1 MRIIGGKYK
10 GKKLIQPLDKTTR
23 PLKDLVKESIFNIIQ
38 HSNKINIQIENS
50 KILDL
55 YAGSGS
61 FGIECISRD
70 AKLVYFFEK
79 HLNAIKILNQN
90 INSLKENSN
99 YKLFEKDCLDFIA
112 SESFTTKNFNVI
124 FLDPPFRKGLLE
136 QAITLLDDHP
146 IVQEGAL
153 IYLERE
159 KEMAGL
165 CLPENWRLL
174 KDKTAG
180 QLVYQLFRVSN
191 SFGP

>member
-1 MRIIGGKYK
+1 MRVIGGKYK

-99 YKLFEKDCLDFIA
+99 YKLFEKDCLDFI
-112 SESFTTKNFNVI
+112 SSGGLTTKNFNII
-124 FLDPPFRKGLLE
+124 FLDPPFKEDTLNKILNLILRKNILNDDGL
-136 QAITLLDDHP
+136 IIIHRH
-146 IVQEGAL
+146 I
-153 IYLERE
+153 
-159 KEMAGL
+159 
-165 CLPENWRLL
+165 
-174 KDKTAG
+174 KDKIKLIDELEIIEDRKYG
-180 QLVYQLFRVSN
+180 ISKIF
-191 SFGP
+191 FCKKIKF

>member
-55 YAGSGS
+55 YAGSNS
-61 FGIECISRD
+61 FGIECISRN

-99 YKLFEKDCLDFIA
+99 YVLFEKDCLDFLA
-112 SESFTTKNFNVI
+112 SDSFTTKNFNII
-124 FLDPPFRKGLLE
+124 FLDPPFKE
-136 QAITLLDDHP
+136 DTLNKILN
-146 IVQEGAL
+146 L
-153 IYLERE
+153 ILS
-159 KEMAGL
+159 K
-165 CLPENWRLL
+165 NIL
-174 KDKTAG
+174 KDNGLIIIHKHIKDKIKIIDELEIVEDRKYG
-180 QLVYQLFRVSN
+180 ISRIFFCKKLKFL
-191 SFGP
+191 

>member
-38 HSNKINIQIENS
+38 HSNKINFQIENS

-79 HLNAIKILNQN
+79 HQNAIKILNQN

-99 YKLFEKDCLDFIA
+99 YKLFEKDCLDFLA
-112 SESFTTKNFNVI
+112 SDSFKTKNFNII
-124 FLDPPFRKGLLE
+124 FLDPPFKE
-136 QAITLLDDHP
+136 DTLNKILN
-146 IVQEGAL
+146 L
-153 IYLERE
+153 ILS
-159 KEMAGL
+159 K
-165 CLPENWRLL
+165 NIL
-174 KDKTAG
+174 KDDGLIIIHRHIKDKIKIIDELEIVEDRKYG
-180 QLVYQLFRVSN
+180 ISRIFFCKKLKFL
-191 SFGP
+191 

>member
-38 HSNKINIQIENS
+38 HSKKINIQIKNS
-50 KILDL
+50 KVLDL

-61 FGIECISRD
+61 FGIECISRN
-70 AKLVYFFEK
+70 AKFVYFFEK

-99 YKLFEKDCLDFIA
+99 YKLFEKDCLNFIA

-124 FLDPPFRKGLLE
+124 FLDPPFKEDTLNEILNLILRKNILNDDGL
-136 QAITLLDDHP
+136 IIIHRH
-146 IVQEGAL
+146 I
-153 IYLERE
+153 
-159 KEMAGL
+159 
-165 CLPENWRLL
+165 
-174 KDKTAG
+174 KDKIKITDELEIVEDRKYG
-180 QLVYQLFRVSN
+180 ISRIFFCKKLKFL
-191 SFGP
+191 

>member
-38 HSNKINIQIENS
+38 HSNKINIKIENS
-50 KILDL
+50 KVLDL

-61 FGIECISRD
+61 FGIECMSRD

-99 YKLFEKDCLDFIA
+99 YELFEKDCLDFLA
-112 SESFTTKNFNVI
+112 SDSFTTKNFNII
-124 FLDPPFRKGLLE
+124 FLDPPFKE
-136 QAITLLDDHP
+136 DTLNKILN
-146 IVQEGAL
+146 L
-153 IYLERE
+153 ILS
-159 KEMAGL
+159 K
-165 CLPENWRLL
+165 NIL
-174 KDKTAG
+174 KDDGLIIIHRHIKDKIKIIDELEIVEDRKYG
-180 QLVYQLFRVSN
+180 ISRIFFCKKLKFL
-191 SFGP
+191 

>member
-50 KILDL
+50 KVLDL

-99 YKLFEKDCLDFIA
+99 YKLFEKDCLDFLA
-112 SESFTTKNFNVI
+112 SDSFTTKNFNII
-124 FLDPPFRKGLLE
+124 FLDPPFKEDTLNKILDLILRKNILNNDGL
-136 QAITLLDDHP
+136 IIIHRH
-146 IVQEGAL
+146 I
-153 IYLERE
+153 
-159 KEMAGL
+159 
-165 CLPENWRLL
+165 
-174 KDKTAG
+174 KDKIKIIDELEIVEDRKYG
-180 QLVYQLFRVSN
+180 ISRIFFCKKLKFL
-191 SFGP
+191 

>member
-99 YKLFEKDCLDFIA
+99 YELFEKDCLDFFA
-112 SESFTTKNFNVI
+112 SDSFPVPYAKYEDVPTCLNCEVSWKSFPIMTRQNRGYSELNFWAGFFHSSSHKVM
-124 FLDPPFRKGLLE
+124 
-136 QAITLLDDHP
+136 DD
-146 IVQEGAL
+146 
-153 IYLERE
+153 
-159 KEMAGL
+159 
-165 CLPENWRLL
+165 
-174 KDKTAG
+174 
-180 QLVYQLFRVSN
+180 
-191 SFGP
+191 

>member
-38 HSNKINIQIENS
+38 HSNKINIKIENS
-50 KILDL
+50 KVLDL

-61 FGIECISRD
+61 FGIECMSRD

-99 YKLFEKDCLDFIA
+99 YKLFEKDCLDFLA
-112 SESFTTKNFNVI
+112 SDSFTTKNFNII
-124 FLDPPFRKGLLE
+124 FLDPPFKEDTLNKILDLILRKNILNNDGL
-136 QAITLLDDHP
+136 IIIHRH
-146 IVQEGAL
+146 I
-153 IYLERE
+153 
-159 KEMAGL
+159 
-165 CLPENWRLL
+165 
-174 KDKTAG
+174 KDKIKIIDELEIVEDRKYG
-180 QLVYQLFRVSN
+180 ISRIFFCKKLKFL
-191 SFGP
+191 

>member
-99 YKLFEKDCLDFIA
+99 YKLFEKDCLDFLA
-112 SESFTTKNFNVI
+112 SDSFTTKNFNII
-124 FLDPPFRKGLLE
+124 FLDPPFKE
-136 QAITLLDDHP
+136 DTLNKILN
-146 IVQEGAL
+146 L
-153 IYLERE
+153 ILS
-159 KEMAGL
+159 K
-165 CLPENWRLL
+165 NIL
-174 KDKTAG
+174 KDNGLIIIHRHIKDKIKIIDELEIVEDRKYG
-180 QLVYQLFRVSN
+180 ISRIFFCKKLKFL
-191 SFGP
+191 

>member
-99 YKLFEKDCLDFIA
+99 YKLFEKDCLDFLA
-112 SESFTTKNFNVI
+112 SDNFTTKNFNII
-124 FLDPPFRKGLLE
+124 FLDPPFKE
-136 QAITLLDDHP
+136 DTLNKILN
-146 IVQEGAL
+146 L
-153 IYLERE
+153 ILS
-159 KEMAGL
+159 K
-165 CLPENWRLL
+165 NIL
-174 KDKTAG
+174 KDNGLIIIHRHIKDKIKIIDELEIVEDRKYG
-180 QLVYQLFRVSN
+180 ISRIFFCKKLKFL
-191 SFGP
+191 

>member
-61 FGIECISRD
+61 FGIECISRN

-99 YKLFEKDCLDFIA
+99 YVLFEKDCLDFLA
-112 SESFTTKNFNVI
+112 SDSFTTKNFNII
-124 FLDPPFRKGLLE
+124 FLDPPFKE
-136 QAITLLDDHP
+136 DTLNKILN
-146 IVQEGAL
+146 L
-153 IYLERE
+153 ILS
-159 KEMAGL
+159 K
-165 CLPENWRLL
+165 NIL
-174 KDKTAG
+174 KDNGLIIIHKHIKDKIKIIDELEIVEDRKYG
-180 QLVYQLFRVSN
+180 ISRIFFCKKLKFL
-191 SFGP
+191 

>member
-38 HSNKINIQIENS
+38 HSNKINFQIENS

-99 YKLFEKDCLDFIA
+99 YKLFEKDCLDFLA
-112 SESFTTKNFNVI
+112 SDSFKTKNFNII
-124 FLDPPFRKGLLE
+124 FLDPPFKEDTLNKILNLILRKNILIDDGL
-136 QAITLLDDHP
+136 IIIHKH
-146 IVQEGAL
+146 I
-153 IYLERE
+153 
-159 KEMAGL
+159 
-165 CLPENWRLL
+165 
-174 KDKTAG
+174 KDKIKIIDELEIVEDRKYG
-180 QLVYQLFRVSN
+180 ISRIFFCKKLKFL
-191 SFGP
+191 

>member
-99 YKLFEKDCLDFIA
+99 YKLFEKDCLDFLA
-112 SESFTTKNFNVI
+112 SDSFKTKNFNII
-124 FLDPPFRKGLLE
+124 FLDPPFKE
-136 QAITLLDDHP
+136 DTLNKILN
-146 IVQEGAL
+146 L
-153 IYLERE
+153 ILS
-159 KEMAGL
+159 K
-165 CLPENWRLL
+165 NIL
-174 KDKTAG
+174 KDNGLIIIHRHIKDKIKIIDELEIVEDRKYG
-180 QLVYQLFRVSN
+180 ISRIFFCKKLKSL
-191 SFGP
+191 

>member
-99 YKLFEKDCLDFIA
+99 YKLFEKDCLDFLA
-112 SESFTTKNFNVI
+112 SDSFKTKNFNII
-124 FLDPPFRKGLLE
+124 FLDPPFKE
-136 QAITLLDDHP
+136 DTLNKILN
-146 IVQEGAL
+146 L
-153 IYLERE
+153 ILS
-159 KEMAGL
+159 K
-165 CLPENWRLL
+165 NIL
-174 KDKTAG
+174 KDDGLIIIHRHIKDKIKIIDELEIVEDRKYG
-180 QLVYQLFRVSN
+180 ISRIFFCKKLKSL
-191 SFGP
+191 

>member
-50 KILDL
+50 KVLDL

-61 FGIECISRD
+61 FGIECMSRD

-90 INSLKENSN
+90 INSLKKNSN
-99 YKLFEKDCLDFIA
+99 FKLFEKDCLDFIA
-112 SESFTTKNFNVI
+112 SESFTNNFNII
-124 FLDPPFRKGLLE
+124 FLDPPFKEDTLNKILNLILRKNILNVDGL
-136 QAITLLDDHP
+136 IIIHRH
-146 IVQEGAL
+146 I
-153 IYLERE
+153 
-159 KEMAGL
+159 
-165 CLPENWRLL
+165 
-174 KDKTAG
+174 KDKIKIIDELEVIEDRKYG
-180 QLVYQLFRVSN
+180 ISRIF
-191 SFGP
+191 FCKKIKF

>member
-38 HSNKINIQIENS
+38 HSNKINIKIENS
-50 KILDL
+50 KVLDL

-61 FGIECISRD
+61 FGIECMSRD

-99 YKLFEKDCLDFIA
+99 YELFEKDCLDFLA
-112 SESFTTKNFNVI
+112 SDGFTTKNFNII
-124 FLDPPFRKGLLE
+124 FLDPPFKE
-136 QAITLLDDHP
+136 DTLNKILN
-146 IVQEGAL
+146 L
-153 IYLERE
+153 ILS
-159 KEMAGL
+159 K
-165 CLPENWRLL
+165 NIL
-174 KDKTAG
+174 KDNGLIIIHKHIKDKIKIIDELEIVEDRKYG
-180 QLVYQLFRVSN
+180 ISRIFFCKKLKFL
-191 SFGP
+191 

>member
-38 HSNKINIQIENS
+38 HSNKIDIQIENS

-99 YKLFEKDCLDFIA
+99 YKLFEKDCLDFLA
-112 SESFTTKNFNVI
+112 SDSFTTKNFNII
-124 FLDPPFRKGLLE
+124 FLDPPFKE
-136 QAITLLDDHP
+136 DTLNKILN
-146 IVQEGAL
+146 L
-153 IYLERE
+153 ILS
-159 KEMAGL
+159 K
-165 CLPENWRLL
+165 NIL
-174 KDKTAG
+174 KDNGLIIIHRHIKDKIKIIDELEIVEDRKYG
-180 QLVYQLFRVSN
+180 ISRIFFCKKLKFL
-191 SFGP
+191 

>member
-99 YKLFEKDCLDFIA
+99 YKLFEKDCLDFLA
-112 SESFTTKNFNVI
+112 SDSFTTKNFNII
-124 FLDPPFRKGLLE
+124 FLDPPFKE
-136 QAITLLDDHP
+136 DTLNKILN
-146 IVQEGAL
+146 L
-153 IYLERE
+153 ILS
-159 KEMAGL
+159 KKI
-165 CLPENWRLL
+165 L
-174 KDKTAG
+174 KDDGLIIIHRHIKDKIKIIDELEIVEDRKYG
-180 QLVYQLFRVSN
+180 ISRIFFCKKLKFL
-191 SFGP
+191 

>member
-99 YKLFEKDCLDFIA
+99 YKLFEKDCLDFLA
-112 SESFTTKNFNVI
+112 SDSFKTKNFNII
-124 FLDPPFRKGLLE
+124 FLDPPFKE
-136 QAITLLDDHP
+136 DTLNRILN
-146 IVQEGAL
+146 L
-153 IYLERE
+153 ILS
-159 KEMAGL
+159 K
-165 CLPENWRLL
+165 NIL
-174 KDKTAG
+174 KDDGLIIIHRHIKDKIKIIDELEIVEDRKYG
-180 QLVYQLFRVSN
+180 ISRIFFCKKLKFL
-191 SFGP
+191 

>member
-99 YKLFEKDCLDFIA
+99 YKLFEKDCLDFLA
-112 SESFTTKNFNVI
+112 SDSFKTKNFNII
-124 FLDPPFRKGLLE
+124 FLDPPFKE
-136 QAITLLDDHP
+136 DTLNKILN
-146 IVQEGAL
+146 L
-153 IYLERE
+153 ILS
-159 KEMAGL
+159 K
-165 CLPENWRLL
+165 NIL
-174 KDKTAG
+174 KDDGLIIIHRHIKDKIKIIDELEIIEDRKYG
-180 QLVYQLFRVSN
+180 ISKIFFCKKLKFL
-191 SFGP
+191 

>member
-38 HSNKINIQIENS
+38 HSNKINFQIENS

-99 YKLFEKDCLDFIA
+99 YELFEKDCLDFLA
-112 SESFTTKNFNVI
+112 SDSFTTNNFNII
-124 FLDPPFRKGLLE
+124 FLDPPFKE
-136 QAITLLDDHP
+136 DTLIKILN
-146 IVQEGAL
+146 L
-153 IYLERE
+153 ILS
-159 KEMAGL
+159 K
-165 CLPENWRLL
+165 NIL
-174 KDKTAG
+174 KDDGLIIIHRHIKDKIKIIDELEIVEDRKYGISRIFFCKKT
-180 QLVYQLFRVSN
+180 
-191 SFGP
+191 

>member
-50 KILDL
+50 KVLDL

-99 YKLFEKDCLDFIA
+99 YKLFEKDCLDFLA
-112 SESFTTKNFNVI
+112 SDSFTTKNFNII
-124 FLDPPFRKGLLE
+124 FLDPPFKE
-136 QAITLLDDHP
+136 DTLNKILN
-146 IVQEGAL
+146 L
-153 IYLERE
+153 ILS
-159 KEMAGL
+159 K
-165 CLPENWRLL
+165 NIL
-174 KDKTAG
+174 KDNGLIIIHRHIKDKIKIIDELEIVEDRKYG
-180 QLVYQLFRVSN
+180 ISRIFFCKKLKFL
-191 SFGP
+191 

>member
-99 YKLFEKDCLDFIA
+99 YKLFEKDCLDFLA
-112 SESFTTKNFNVI
+112 SDGFTTKNFNII
-124 FLDPPFRKGLLE
+124 FLDPPFKE
-136 QAITLLDDHP
+136 DTLNKILN
-146 IVQEGAL
+146 L
-153 IYLERE
+153 ILS
-159 KEMAGL
+159 K
-165 CLPENWRLL
+165 NIL
-174 KDKTAG
+174 KDNGLIIIHKHIKDKIKIIDELEIVEDRKYG
-180 QLVYQLFRVSN
+180 ISRIFFCKKLKFL
-191 SFGP
+191 

>member
-99 YKLFEKDCLDFIA
+99 YKLFEKDCLDFLA
-112 SESFTTKNFNVI
+112 SDSFKTKNFNII
-124 FLDPPFRKGLLE
+124 FLDPPFKE
-136 QAITLLDDHP
+136 DTLNKILN
-146 IVQEGAL
+146 L
-153 IYLERE
+153 ILS
-159 KEMAGL
+159 K
-165 CLPENWRLL
+165 NIL
-174 KDKTAG
+174 KDNGLIIIHKHIKDKIKIIDELEIVEDRKYG
-180 QLVYQLFRVSN
+180 ISRIFFCKKLKFL
-191 SFGP
+191 

>member
-50 KILDL
+50 KVLDL

-99 YKLFEKDCLDFIA
+99 HKLFEKDCLDFIA
-112 SESFTTKNFNVI
+112 SDNFTLKNFNII
-124 FLDPPFRKGLLE
+124 FLDPPFKEDTLNKILNIILKKNILNADGL
-136 QAITLLDDHP
+136 IIIHRH
-146 IVQEGAL
+146 VG
-153 IYLERE
+153 
-159 KEMAGL
+159 
-165 CLPENWRLL
+165 
-174 KDKTAG
+174 DKTEIIEELKIIEDRKYG
-180 QLVYQLFRVSN
+180 ISRIF
-191 SFGP
+191 FCKKT

>member
-38 HSNKINIQIENS
+38 HSNKIDIQIENY

-99 YKLFEKDCLDFIA
+99 YELFEKDCLDFLA
-112 SESFTTKNFNVI
+112 SDSFTTKNFNII
-124 FLDPPFRKGLLE
+124 FLDPPFKEDTLNKILNLILRKNILIDDGL
-136 QAITLLDDHP
+136 IIIHRH
-146 IVQEGAL
+146 I
-153 IYLERE
+153 
-159 KEMAGL
+159 
-165 CLPENWRLL
+165 
-174 KDKTAG
+174 KDKIKIIDDLEIVEDRKYG
-180 QLVYQLFRVSN
+180 ISRIF
-191 SFGP
+191 FCKKIKF

>member
-50 KILDL
+50 KVLDL

-99 YKLFEKDCLDFIA
+99 YKLFEKDCLDFLA
-112 SESFTTKNFNVI
+112 SDSFKTKNFNII
-124 FLDPPFRKGLLE
+124 FLDPPFKE
-136 QAITLLDDHP
+136 DTLNKILN
-146 IVQEGAL
+146 L
-153 IYLERE
+153 ILS
-159 KEMAGL
+159 K
-165 CLPENWRLL
+165 NIL
-174 KDKTAG
+174 KDDGLIIIHRHIKDKIKIIDELEIVEDRKYG
-180 QLVYQLFRVSN
+180 ISRIFFCKKLKFL
-191 SFGP
+191 

>member
-50 KILDL
+50 KVLDL

-99 YKLFEKDCLDFIA
+99 YELFEKDCLDFLA
-112 SESFTTKNFNVI
+112 SDSFTTKNFNII
-124 FLDPPFRKGLLE
+124 FLDPPFKEDTLNKILNLILRKNILNVDGL
-136 QAITLLDDHP
+136 IIIHRH
-146 IVQEGAL
+146 I
-153 IYLERE
+153 
-159 KEMAGL
+159 
-165 CLPENWRLL
+165 
-174 KDKTAG
+174 KDKIKIIDELEIVEDRKYG
-180 QLVYQLFRVSN
+180 ISRIFFCKKLKFL
-191 SFGP
+191 

>member
-38 HSNKINIQIENS
+38 HSNKINIKIENS
-50 KILDL
+50 KVLDL

-61 FGIECISRD
+61 FGIECMSRD

-99 YKLFEKDCLDFIA
+99 YELFEKDCLDFLA
-112 SESFTTKNFNVI
+112 SDSFTTKNFNII
-124 FLDPPFRKGLLE
+124 FLDPPFKEDTLNKILNLILRKNILIDDGL
-136 QAITLLDDHP
+136 IIIHRH
-146 IVQEGAL
+146 I
-153 IYLERE
+153 
-159 KEMAGL
+159 
-165 CLPENWRLL
+165 
-174 KDKTAG
+174 KDKIKIIDDLEIVEDRKYG
-180 QLVYQLFRVSN
+180 ISRIFFCKKLKFL
-191 SFGP
+191 